1 MASRSNSV
9 DTQAN
14 SPSGG
19 GTARKSKRACV
30 DCNRKK
36 TKCDMTLPSCHL
48 CIRTNTPC
56 LYPSRRKKRTLK
68 PRRLQ
73 RQTTL
78 QKDDT
83 HDFEHVPDRIPAP
96 NQGHDSSKLGF
107 WPIDDTN
114 SQDCILPL
122 DLDAELND
130 LGNTHPALLETA
142 SLGGQYSNQAN
153 SVNSFMDLEPRPE
166 IPEESQPGSAL
177 DSLALSWDSQC
188 FWLTDSHTI
197 APQTDGPCQESPA
210 NGRATGS
217 SILSVHTV
225 SAADATI
232 SGALLEELVT
242 LYFGKVHCF
251 VPILHRPRFYEQYFS
266 GKSSISD
273 DDAAG
278 LLRDSL
284 VLNGMLALAAR
295 FSSSPYFKNIPNTDK
310 GERFAESAKEIYY
323 ECLRGG
329 QKSTLEFLQG
339 CTLLAFQLYLH
350 GPSTE
355 GWLVIGTCTR
365 LANELGLNAIDLQI
379 ERDLFSPVSLEW
391 SKKEELRRAWW
402 SVWELD
408 TFSAAVACRPHTIDR
423 MTMHVK
429 LPVSDENWFANMF
442 VESAIVDPD
451 PVHTWHTL
459 RDCPN
464 QDERAWFLL
473 INYILLTAHD
483 LGQRRS
489 LQRKEIEDID
499 TAISC
504 YTLLLPSQFHLLE
517 HLSPASLRP
526 TRVSSFNWIIATNIM
541 LQGCR
546 VFVKLLNEGASTPR
560 FWSSSRN
567 LLTPLAAESQFGA
580 SEAKYRVYTD
590 RIIRIIRLWPPE
602 YIPSASPFIGC
613 LVLGPAA
620 MHLRVAM
627 GCRQAA
633 RDQSTAA
640 SLEEELLKLALSH
653 MAQFWRLGAL
663 LLDFANSITPSR
675 RSVSP
680 QPTTDR

>member
-1 MASRSNSV
+1 M
-9 DTQAN
+9 
-14 SPSGG
+14 
-19 GTARKSKRACV
+19 
-30 DCNRKK
+30 
-36 TKCDMTLPSCHL
+36 
-48 CIRTNTPC
+48 
-56 LYPSRRKKRTLK
+56 
-68 PRRLQ
+68 
-73 RQTTL
+73 
-78 QKDDT
+78 
-83 HDFEHVPDRIPAP
+83 VPPP
-96 NQGHDSSKLGF
+96 NQGHGPSELEF
-107 WPIDDTN
+107 WPIDDAN
-114 SQDCILPL
+114 RQDCNLPL
-122 DLDAELND
+122 GLDAVLNN
-130 LGNTHPALLETA
+130 LGDTHPALLETA
-142 SLGGQYSNQAN
+142 SLDDQNSNQAN
-153 SVNSFMDLEPRPE
+153 SVNSLLDLESGRPE
-166 IPEESQPGSAL
+166 IPEESQGAAAL
-177 DSLALSWDSQC
+177 DSLAISWDSQC
-188 FWLTDSHTI
+188 FWPIDSPAM
-197 APQTDGPCQESPA
+197 APQTDGPSQGSPE
-210 NGRATGS
+210 NGGATGS
-217 SILSVHTV
+217 SIVSVHTV
-225 SAADATI
+225 SAAETAI
-232 SGALLEELVT
+232 SSALLDELVA
-242 LYFGKVHCF
+242 LYFDKVHCF
-251 VPILHRPRFYEQYFS
+251 VPILHRPRFYERYFS

-273 DDAAG
+273 DDAAE

-295 FSSSPYFKNIPNTDK
+295 FSSSPCFNNMPNADK

-323 ECLRGG
+323 ECLRAA
-329 QKSTLEFLQG
+329 QKSTLDFLQG
-339 CTLLAFQLYLH
+339 CILLAFQLYLN

-365 LANELGLNAIDLQI
+365 LANELGLNAIDLQSESDI
-379 ERDLFSPVSLEW
+379 FGPVSLEW

-423 MTMHVK
+423 MTIHVK

-473 INYILLTAHD
+473 INYILLTTHD

-504 YTLLLPSQFHLLE
+504 YTLLLPSHFHLVE
-517 HLSPASLRP
+517 
-526 TRVSSFNWIIATNIM
+526 
-541 LQGCR
+541 CR
-546 VFVKLLNEGASTPR
+546 VFVKLLTEGVSTPR

-567 LLTPLAAESQFGA
+567 LLTPLAAESQFGV

-602 YIPSASPFIGC
+602 HIPSASPFIGC
-613 LVLGPAA
+613 LILGPAA

-633 RDQSTAA
+633 QDQSAAA

-653 MAQFWRLGAL
+653 IAKFWRLGAL
-663 LLDFANSITPSR
+663 LLDFANSITPTRGSA
-675 RSVSP
+675 SP
-680 QPTTDR
+680 QPTTD